1 MSEQAP
7 AAPAPEA
14 APAEPSTPATPAPEA
29 APAPAPEQPAQ
40 PAETAPA
47 EGATPNKP
55 YFSDEQLAEMQKFI
69 ENNGGYDSAWKKMKA
84 GISAPQQ
91 KAPEQSSQ
99 PRSAQQPVQ
108 QPEAPQNGSQAPK
121 PGTYSLEELAAQQYF
136 DRLAGEEKYASIA
149 DEIRQGKVLQG
160 LKDFNINPITDGRV
174 NDADIRR
181 YLDLYAASKPATPT
195 SAEPTTSAVDYVSTA
210 TEGKVT
216 SMEEANKIQMQ
227 SLQLQAAGQPPHP
240 LEQAAKDFVKAHYS
254 QKKKQML

>member
-1 MSEQAP
+1 MSEEAP

-14 APAEPSTPATPAPEA
+14 APAEPSTPATPAPES
-29 APAPAPEQPAQ
+29 APAPAPEQSAQ
-40 PAETAPA
+40 PAATAKD
-47 EGATPNKP
+47 EGANKS
-55 YFSDEQLAEMQKFI
+55 YFTNEQLAEMQKMF
-69 ENNGGYDSAWKKMKA
+69 ENNGGYDKAWGKMKEA
-84 GISAPQQ
+84 ISRPQKVQEQPAQTQTQPEQSQAQQAPQ
-91 KAPEQSSQ
+91 KAPQS
-99 PRSAQQPVQ
+99 
-108 QPEAPQNGSQAPK
+108 PK

-254 QKKKQML
+254 QKKK